1 VIVNRSGQ
9 SQSVT
14 VPVAGYLHEGIS
26 LNKAYEVGNGGA
38 SSVSVS
44 GGEISTSVGPMS
56 AVILLSG
63 TIDLLP
69 KAAPANLHITNEGSD
84 SVSLEWDPVPGS
96 AGYTLYR
103 SPVSG
108 GGWVSL
114 ASGLGGTS
122 YTDNG
127 LTTGKNYY
135 SVVTSSDS
143 VGNESAHSNEVAA
156 LPHYTI
162 GWANL
167 QWPPSL
173 NHTISAT
180 NRTDTIYGQVWI
192 DGVTSQP
199 GPTPGLIAQVGF
211 GPEGSNPDGNSNW
224 IWEYASFNVD
234 LGNNDEF
241 MASLLPDA
249 LGTFDYVY
257 RYSTTN
263 EQGWLYADLNGP
275 IPTGN
280 LPPNPGKLTVKSS
293 GDLTLP
299 AAPSGLSV
307 SNTSPLAISLEWDV
321 HPNHDGDLAGF
332 EVYRDG
338 ALIATVLGA
347 ATNYT
352 DMTVVESVTYDYYIL
367 AIDGSYNRSAP
378 SNTVTAT
385 ASPRTVKVVFHV
397 TVPAWTPTSQSVHIA
412 GSLHLLNGN
421 LPEWDST
428 AVSLNQVGVNE
439 WEIILAGV
447 EGTNIQYKYTL
458 GSPDFFDVE
467 KGGSCD
473 EIPNRT
479 LTLNYGTTGTQ
490 NVNDTVLNWRNV
502 PPCGN

>member
-1 VIVNRSGQ
+1 
-9 SQSVT
+9 
-14 VPVAGYLHEGIS
+14 
-26 LNKAYEVGNGGA
+26 
-38 SSVSVS
+38 
-44 GGEISTSVGPMS
+44 
-56 AVILLSG
+56 
-63 TIDLLP
+63 
-69 KAAPANLHITNEGSD
+69 
-84 SVSLEWDPVPGS
+84 
-96 AGYTLYR
+96 
-103 SPVSG
+103 
-108 GGWVSL
+108 
-114 ASGLGGTS
+114 
-122 YTDNG
+122 
-127 LTTGKNYY
+127 
-135 SVVTSSDS
+135 
-143 VGNESAHSNEVAA
+143 
-156 LPHYTI
+156 
-162 GWANL
+162 
-167 QWPPSL
+167 
-173 NHTISAT
+173 
-180 NRTDTIYGQVWI
+180 
-192 DGVTSQP
+192 
-199 GPTPGLIAQVGF
+199 LIAQVGF

-224 IWEYASFNVD
+224 TWEYASFNVD
-234 LGNNDEF
+234 FGNNDEF

-307 SNTSPLAISLEWDV
+307 SNTSPLAIALEWDE
-321 HPNHDGDLAGF
+321 HPNNDGDLAGF

-397 TVPAWTPTSQSVHIA
+397 IVPAWTPTSQSVHIA

-439 WEIILAGV
+439 WEIVLAGV

-502 PPCGN
+502 SPCGN